1 MKQFLIILSLVGVSM
16 SICFAQVSRGTAET
30 NIHGKKIIIEYGRPE
45 LQGRDMLE
53 KASVGIV
60 WRMGADEAT
69 SLVSEG
75 NLIFGKIQVQKGSYS
90 LFAKKAG
97 RNQWELI
104 INSEAKVWGSRRNPE
119 KDLLAIPLR
128 SNVVS
133 SNKEK
138 FTILLNSTG
147 QDSGT
152 FSMVWGTKELS
163 ADFTVE

>member
-1 MKQFLIILSLVGVSM
+1 MKQFLIILSLVSVSM

-30 NIHGKKIIIEYGRPE
+30 SIQGKKIMIEYGRPE

-53 KASVGIV
+53 KASVGMV
-60 WRMGADEAT
+60 WRMGADDAT

-75 NLIFGKIQVQKGSYS
+75 NLIFRKIRVQKGSYS
-90 LFAKKAG
+90 LFVKKTG
-97 RNQWELI
+97 SDQWELI
-104 INSEAKVWGSRRNPE
+104 INSEAKVWGNKRNPE

-128 SNVVS
+128 SNVSS

-138 FTILLNSTG
+138 FTILINSTG

>member
-16 SICFAQVSRGTAET
+16 SICSAQVSRGTAET
-30 NIHGKKIIIEYGRPE
+30 SIHGKKIIIEYGRPE

-53 KASVGIV
+53 EASVGMI
-60 WRMGADEAT
+60 WRMGADDAT

-75 NLIFGKIQVQKGSYS
+75 NLVFGKIRVQKGSYS
-90 LFAKKAG
+90 LFAKKTG
-97 RNQWELI
+97 NNQWGLI
-104 INSEAKVWGSRRNPE
+104 INSEAKIWGTRRNPE
-119 KDLLAIPLR
+119 KDLLVIPLR
-128 SNVVS
+128 SNVGS

-138 FTILLNSTG
+138 FTILLNSTS

-152 FSMVWGTKELS
+152 FSMAWGTKELS